1 MQLLSVALAG
11 LKSSG
16 SSHDVKGL
24 SVLFSSVVSHSYRKG
39 VEM

>member
-11 LKSSG
+11 LKCCG
-16 SSHDVKGL
+16 SSHDVRGL
-24 SVLFSSVVSHSYRKG
+24 SVFSSVVSHSNSKG